1 MTTRLL
7 ASLCAAVA
15 MAAIAAAPILAHDS
29 ASGAPDVTIT
39 IGDGL
44 SDRDVRVE
52 VGAIVRFVNRD
63 DDRHRMRSR
72 SGDRGFDTGN
82 LEPGEA
88 YQVRLSAAGTYTY
101 LDDRERDDTDYHGRI
116 RVTRAPTNAATAA
129 SPGASATVTIGD
141 RVFEPAETSITVGG
155 TVTFRNVDS
164 DEHTATSTGAA
175 GGIDSGVLSPD
186 ATHDE
191 TFPEAGTF
199 EFLCAIHPDMR
210 GTIRVVAGTAAR
222 ASTPPPSATPDQDPT
237 PASSPTPAPSSVTAP
252 TIEPVDIV
260 DLAFEPAALELP
272 AGTAVLWTNTGAAPH
287 TVSAEDGS
295 FDSGTLQ
302 PGSTFER
309 TFTTPGT
316 YAYLCQIHPEMTGT
330 IEILAPDPEP
340 PAAAPAAANTNT
352 TSTATTPDTTPTQ
365 SALPGVALT
374 VTLVGVA
381 SALFARLLR
390 GTANRR

>member
-1 MTTRLL
+1 
-7 ASLCAAVA
+7 
-15 MAAIAAAPILAHDS
+15 
-29 ASGAPDVTIT
+29 
-39 IGDGL
+39 
-44 SDRDVRVE
+44 
-52 VGAIVRFVNRD
+52 
-63 DDRHRMRSR
+63 
-72 SGDRGFDTGN
+72 
-82 LEPGEA
+82 
-88 YQVRLSAAGTYTY
+88 
-101 LDDRERDDTDYHGRI
+101 
-116 RVTRAPTNAATAA
+116 
-129 SPGASATVTIGD
+129 
-141 RVFEPAETSITVGG
+141 
-155 TVTFRNVDS
+155 
-164 DEHTATSTGAA
+164 
-175 GGIDSGVLSPD
+175 
-186 ATHDE
+186 
-191 TFPEAGTF
+191 
-199 EFLCAIHPDMR
+199 
-210 GTIRVVAGTAAR
+210 
-222 ASTPPPSATPDQDPT
+222 
-237 PASSPTPAPSSVTAP
+237 VTAP